1 MFVEYTARSDD
12 GSSVQGTFEAASL
25 TEARDQLRTRGL
37 FPVTLSEGG
46 SGGQDGRGGGRSQRR
61 GRVPRSELMLATSQL
76 AIMTRSGVDLADALL
91 NVAGQCQHPL
101 LKKTLQDVHDEV
113 SGGQTVSGAMR
124 NHMAVFGVTYVSMV
138 ASGEASG
145 TLNDVLNRL
154 AEMLRNEIRFRST
167 VVSILAY
174 PAVLVVVAMF
184 VITALIMFV
193 LPQFGTIFRDMGKP
207 APPTTQLLLDVSA
220 WFRGHLMIVGVA
232 VVGAVVV
239 LVRLRH
245 SETARLKCDQWM
257 LSAPIIRGAS
267 QALLSGRM
275 LRLLGTMLA
284 TGVPLLEAIRLCAAA
299 VDNRVFRSLM
309 EELEDEVVNGRGL
322 AQTMIESPYIPPG
335 AAQMAATAER
345 SGRLGEV
352 LQAVGEFYEEEGER
366 KLRQAVK
373 LLEPAIILMMGAV
386 VATVVLSVMLP
397 LLDVSSVGR

>member
-12 GSSVQGTFEAASL
+12 GSSVQGTFEAATLS
-25 TEARDQLRTRGL
+25 EARDQLRTRGL
-37 FPVTLSEGG
+37 YPVTLNEGG
-46 SGGQDGRGGGRSQRR
+46 TGQSGRAGGGRSRR
-61 GRVPRSELMLATSQL
+61 GRVPKSELMLATSQL

-91 NVAGQCQHPL
+91 NVADQCQHPV
-101 LKKTLQDVHDEV
+101 LKKTLQNVHEEV

-124 NHMAVFGVTYVSMV
+124 NHMAIFGVTYVAMI

-145 TLNDVLNRL
+145 TLNDVLSRL

-174 PAVLVVVAMF
+174 PAVLVVVAGF
-184 VITALIMFV
+184 VVTALIMFV

-207 APPTTQLLLDVSA
+207 APPTTQMLLDISE
-220 WFRGHLMIVGVA
+220 FLRGHLLLVGGCA
-232 VVGAVVV
+232 AGLLA
-239 LVRLRH
+239 LLLRLRQ
-245 SETARLKCDQWM
+245 SDAARMKCDRWM
-257 LSAPIIRGAS
+257 LTAPVIRGAS

-284 TGVPLLEAIRLCAAA
+284 TGVPLLEALRLCASA
-299 VDNRVFRSLM
+299 VENRVFRSL
-309 EELEDEVVNGRGL
+309 LEDLEEEVVNGRGL
-322 AQTMIESPYIPPG
+322 AQAMIASPYIPPG
-335 AAQMAATAER
+335 AAQMAATAEK

-397 LLDVSSVGR
+397 LLDVSSVGK